1 MHSQMEKITR
11 MEFYSKI
18 TFTPLKTLDQGT
30 LTKHRQALFRSM
42 ATSSVLQTLHV
53 FVSTISDYI

>member
-11 MEFYSKI
+11 MEFYSKFI
-18 TFTPLKTLDQGT
+18 FTPLKTLDQGT

-42 ATSSVLQTLHV
+42 GTSSGLQ
-53 FVSTISDYI
+53 ISCLKLIDFYMVP